1 MQGDK
6 NNYNMT
12 FKEKL
17 FFFFSQG
24 DEEVV
29 PIHSI
34 KTSRLE
40 SRSRWK
46 GEKKVN
52 HKKINSIEILIVTD
66 KETDLE
72 EN

>member
-12 FKEKL
+12 FKQKL

-46 GEKKVN
+46 GEKK
-52 HKKINSIEILIVTD
+52 K
-66 KETDLE
+66 
-72 EN
+72 